1 MTRPSTVWLG
11 CMVGL
16 GMLAGCEQPA
26 APPAA
31 PRPTPVAAAPDQAPP
46 AAVATPATAAAPAA
60 AAAEGSS
67 VDALRATLARAT
79 DGRERVLAIDA
90 LADLGPRAKA
100 ALPELLA
107 ATGDADPR
115 PRWHAAR
122 AIGLIGEDAISA
134 LPTLVKLLGDADPI
148 VVTQA
153 ASAIGLVR
161 QDDGR
166 ETIPE
171 ADAALYAATIEPLA
185 RACVHA
191 DPRVRRAA
199 ARNLKI
205 VHSDPQALARVLCEM
220 LDDSDPSAVL
230 PAVET
235 LAELEDHSVP
245 VLLAALAEPKS
256 RHWAMVAMAE
266 IGPEAAAAVPT
277 LAKIAAEAE
286 LDERLQA
293 ILTLAEI
300 GPPAAAASTT
310 LLAALEAGEGPLPAA
325 AAFALGRAR
334 VATADDALAK
344 AAAGE
349 DAFLGSIAAWARAE
363 IKPQDTALVADAL
376 ARLRRGISA
385 DGQAV
390 RKGAISGLSDI
401 AENLDEAGRAALAT
415 EFVALLDDPDEEVG
429 VAAGAALVRLG
440 GAAVPA
446 LRRRLAE
453 PGCRLQ
459 TLGVLGAIG
468 PPAAAAVPDVAGFLA
483 DSDAEVASE
492 AAVALAAV
500 GAAAEPA
507 VERLRQLLGDET
519 PADVRYAAAF
529 ALGRIGSA
537 AKAAVPRL
545 IELSK
550 SSDEIMATVA
560 VWSALK
566 IAPADRSLFDTAIPL
581 LRRALRGERE
591 VARLEAAVALGD
603 IGPSAK
609 SAIPILE
616 LVAEDDPNRDVREAA
631 AGALAK
637 IRPR

>member
-16 GMLAGCEQPA
+16 GILAGCEQPA

-46 AAVATPATAAAPAA
+46 ATAAAPAA
-60 AAAEGSS
+60 EPAPAAGGPA
-67 VDALRATLARAT
+67 VDALRATLARST
-79 DGRERVLAIDA
+79 DGRERVQAIDA
-90 LADLGPRAKA
+90 LADLGQRAKA
-100 ALPELLA
+100 ALPELLT
-107 ATGDADPR
+107 ATADADPR

-134 LPTLVKLLGDADPI
+134 LPTLVKLLGDEDPI
-148 VVTQA
+148 VVMQA

-166 ETIPE
+166 DPIPE

-199 ARNLKI
+199 ARNLRI
-205 VHSDPQALARVLCEM
+205 VHSDPRALAGVLCDM

-256 RHWAMVAMAE
+256 RHWAMVALAE
-266 IGPEAAAAVPT
+266 IGPEAATAVPT
-277 LAKIAAEAE
+277 LAKIAAEGE
-286 LDERLQA
+286 LEDRLQA

-300 GPPAAAASTT
+300 GPEAATAAPA
-310 LLAALEAGEGPLPAA
+310 LLAALESGAGPLPAA

-334 VATADDALAK
+334 VAAADDALAR
-344 AAAGE
+344 AAAGD

-363 IKPQDTALVADAL
+363 IKPQDAALVADAL

-401 AENLDEAGRAALAT
+401 AENLDEAGRGALAG
-415 EFVALLDDPDEEVG
+415 EFVTLLEDPDEEVG

-440 GAAVPA
+440 SVAVPA

-468 PPAAAAVPDVAGFLA
+468 SPAAAAVPDVAAFLT
-483 DSDAEVASE
+483 DPDPEVASE

-507 VERLRQLLGDET
+507 VELLRKLLGDET
-519 PADVRYAAAF
+519 PADLRYSAAF
-529 ALGRIGSA
+529 ALGRVGPA
-537 AKAAVPRL
+537 AEAAVPRL
-545 IELSK
+545 VELSK
-550 SSDEIMATVA
+550 SSDEIMATLA
-560 VWSALK
+560 VWAALK
-566 IAPADRSLFDTAIPL
+566 IDPADRSLFDAAIPL

-591 VARLEAAVALGD
+591 VVRLEAAVALGD
-603 IGPSAK
+603 IGPPAK
-609 SAIPILE
+609 SAIPVLE
-616 LVAEDDPNRDVREAA
+616 LVSEDDPNSDVREAA

>member
-1 MTRPSTVWLG
+1 
-11 CMVGL
+11 
-16 GMLAGCEQPA
+16 
-26 APPAA
+26 
-31 PRPTPVAAAPDQAPP
+31 
-46 AAVATPATAAAPAA
+46 
-60 AAAEGSS
+60 
-67 VDALRATLARAT
+67 
-79 DGRERVLAIDA
+79 
-90 LADLGPRAKA
+90 
-100 ALPELLA
+100 
-107 ATGDADPR
+107 
-115 PRWHAAR
+115 
-122 AIGLIGEDAISA
+122 
-134 LPTLVKLLGDADPI
+134 
-148 VVTQA
+148 
-153 ASAIGLVR
+153 
-161 QDDGR
+161 
-166 ETIPE
+166 
-171 ADAALYAATIEPLA
+171 
-185 RACVHA
+185 
-191 DPRVRRAA
+191 
-199 ARNLKI
+199 
-205 VHSDPQALARVLCEM
+205 
-220 LDDSDPSAVL
+220 
-230 PAVET
+230 
-235 LAELEDHSVP
+235 
-245 VLLAALAEPKS
+245 
-256 RHWAMVAMAE
+256 MVALAE
-266 IGPEAAAAVPT
+266 IGPEAATAVPT
-277 LAKIAAEAE
+277 LAKIAAEGE
-286 LDERLQA
+286 LEDRLQA

-300 GPPAAAASTT
+300 GPEAATAAPA
-310 LLAALEAGEGPLPAA
+310 LLAALESGAGPLPAA

-334 VATADDALAK
+334 VAAADDALAR
-344 AAAGE
+344 AAAGD

-363 IKPQDTALVADAL
+363 IKPQDAALVADAL

-401 AENLDEAGRAALAT
+401 AENLDEAGRGALAG
-415 EFVALLDDPDEEVG
+415 EFVTLLEDPDEEVG

-440 GAAVPA
+440 SVAVPA